1 MKERRSSVNILSD
14 LARKSRER
22 RQTEAPYWRV
32 GSGEQGSRLHGWS
45 QEKKYYS
52 EEGFREV
59 WKDVFI
65 FIFFST
71 EKYLTQNK
79 LWYLKKKIQ
88 PWWGL
93 ICQLSI
99 QGFQC
104 LIIHC
109 SIVNNQHYNNQW
121 QYRVLSTH
129 SFHWLVSSQINI
141 FVFLP
146 KSAELIWM

>member
-59 WKDVFI
+59 HR
-65 FIFFST
+65 SSGSGG
-71 EKYLTQNK
+71 
-79 LWYLKKKIQ
+79 
-88 PWWGL
+88 GL
-93 ICQLSI
+93 LDLN
-99 QGFQC
+99 GEGG
-104 LIIHC
+104 
-109 SIVNNQHYNNQW
+109 
-121 QYRVLSTH
+121 
-129 SFHWLVSSQINI
+129 
-141 FVFLP
+141 
-146 KSAELIWM
+146 AELAGSSREAGEGGEVH